1 MITIRSKLSAIFA
14 LALGLM
20 LPFALKAEISFG
32 DTYSYVKES
41 WDDDGSFESKLIK
54 SESLAVFTGKSWWP
68 MEWVG
73 KVAIEVKGTVSKG
86 DIKPVVEKLGATET
100 LSATVMSDAEF
111 RALVMPTSSNQN
123 AWGVDYDWN
132 DERAVGDFSGLPSG
146 YYKPV
151 SYEYEDDDGR
161 EYLWPMSLWPNNS
174 AQSDR
179 FWVVLDVLP
188 EAKSNH
194 WYGMSGF
201 RVWQEGTGVKSDFV
215 YLTYRT
221 TDAWPLAKEV
231 TGLFHGITSIASDYM
246 CLEKSLGGPYG
257 VAFNTALVGYWM
269 ESLPLTVT
277 IPEAGT
283 LYIDQ
288 RWASDDYKFTGSI
301 STESS
306 CWQNSKHTEEEFYKN
321 GVAGMATNPRTLKV
335 KFASAGTITIN
346 DEDEDG
352 DLDFSRLQFF
362 PASSKAVAIE
372 AAYVSLLKYR
382 RYPLCSYDDCVG
394 EYLQGYVTGTGVYKV
409 GETVQLTAHPAPG
422 EEFDHWE
429 LKYGNFPDGIVTNQP
444 TLSFVVTDDCAGT
457 AEERKQMVVKAV
469 WREKYQLIG
478 TPNDIAMGS
487 VTGSGIYCNNANVTL
502 TAIPEEGFKFLKWSD
517 DVSTATRIVS
527 VDGDAEYVALFQ
539 INGSVATITFDAN
552 DGEVSETSREVED
565 GEAVGELPVPTR
577 EGYEFLGWHVEEAQI
592 DADYI
597 VAGDVTAVA
606 HWRALPVFTI
616 VNGVLTAVELNGAT
630 EVVIP
635 GGVTSIGT
643 GAFSGCSGL
652 TSVTIPD
659 GVTSIGDMAF
669 FDCNSLASVTI
680 PNSITSIE
688 TQAFFNCGKLWASW
702 YKALANTAMVG
713 DVSVAANE
721 VSLTVTN
728 VVVHYVTQSAVSE
741 AEIPAATSTGLVNI
755 ISEVNAGSAVAVTSE
770 WAAQYSSF
778 ATKFGNDFTKAVTK
792 PTGKRDGA
800 GNAMYVWQ
808 DFVAGTDPTDE
819 DDVFTAS
826 ITFDKETGNPII
838 SWTPELTEAEAA
850 KRVYKKF
857 GKVKLNDAEWVE
869 VDGNEAD
876 YNFFKVSVEM
886 K

>member
-73 KVAIEVKGTVSKG
+73 KVAIEVKGAVSKG

-306 CWQNSKHTEEEFYKN
+306 YWQNSKYTEEEFYKN

-539 INGSVATITFDAN
+539 INGSVATITFDPN
-552 DGEVSETSREVED
+552 DGEVSETSREVEE
-565 GEAVGELPVPTR
+565 GEAVGELPVPMR
-577 EGYEFLGWHVEEAQI
+577 EGYEFLGWYVDEAQI

-597 VAGDVTAVA
+597 VAGDITAVA

-616 VNGVLTAVELNGAT
+616 VNGVLTAVELNGAA

-635 GGVTSIGT
+635 GGVTSIGDL
-643 GAFSGCSGL
+643 AFFGCSGL

-659 GVTSIGDMAF
+659 
-669 FDCNSLASVTI
+669 SVTNI
-680 PNSITSIE
+680 GNRAFNSCSGLTSVTMSNFDISFGVE
-688 TQAFFNCGKLWASW
+688 CFSGSPAYERAVHKAAFGATGS
-702 YKALANTAMVG
+702 G
-713 DVSVAANE
+713 VAANE

-728 VVVHYVTQSAVSE
+728 VVVHYVTASVSSTTVTPSENTGIVNVIAEVSAGK
-741 AEIPAATSTGLVNI
+741 P
-755 ISEVNAGSAVAVTSE
+755 VAMSSE
-770 WAAQYSSF
+770 WANQYPGF
-778 ATKFGNDFTKAVTK
+778 EAKFGKDFTAAITK
-792 PTGKRDGA
+792 PTGKRDSA
-800 GNAMYVWQ
+800 GNSMLVWQ

-857 GKVKLNDAEWVE
+857 GKVKLNDVEWVE

>member
-73 KVAIEVKGTVSKG
+73 KVAIEVKGAVSKG

-306 CWQNSKHTEEEFYKN
+306 YWQNSKYTEEEFYKN

-539 INGSVATITFDAN
+539 INGSVATITFDPN
-552 DGEVSETSREVED
+552 DGEVSETSREVEE
-565 GEAVGELPVPTR
+565 GEAVGELPVPMR
-577 EGYEFLGWHVEEAQI
+577 EGYEFLGWYVDEAQI

-597 VAGDVTAVA
+597 VAGDITAVA

-616 VNGVLTAVELNGAT
+616 VNGVLTAVELNGAA

-635 GGVTSIGT
+635 GGVTSIGDL
-643 GAFSGCSGL
+643 AFFGCSGL

-659 GVTSIGDMAF
+659 
-669 FDCNSLASVTI
+669 SVTNI
-680 PNSITSIE
+680 GNRAFNSCSGLTSVTMSNFDISFGVE
-688 TQAFFNCGKLWASW
+688 CFSGSPAYERAVHKAAFGATGS
-702 YKALANTAMVG
+702 G
-713 DVSVAANE
+713 VAANE

-728 VVVHYVTQSAVSE
+728 VVVHYVTASVSSTTVTPSENTGIVNVIAEVSAGK
-741 AEIPAATSTGLVNI
+741 P
-755 ISEVNAGSAVAVTSE
+755 VAMSSE
-770 WAAQYSSF
+770 WANQYPGF
-778 ATKFGNDFTKAVTK
+778 EAKFGKDFTAAITK
-792 PTGKRDGA
+792 PTGKRDSA
-800 GNAMYVWQ
+800 GNSMLVWQ

-826 ITFDKETGNPII
+826 ITFDKETGYPVI

-850 KRVYKKF
+850 KRVYKKY
-857 GKVKLNDAEWVE
+857 GKVRLNDAEWSPI
-869 VDGNEAD
+869 DGDEAS